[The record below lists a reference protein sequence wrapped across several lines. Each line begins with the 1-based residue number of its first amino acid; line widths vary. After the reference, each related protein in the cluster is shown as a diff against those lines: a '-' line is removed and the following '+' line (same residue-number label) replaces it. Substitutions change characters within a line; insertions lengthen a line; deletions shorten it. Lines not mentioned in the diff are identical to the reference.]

1 MKIQFTLFHSQ
12 NKYRP
17 IACVIEVK
25 SIEDLKSNFQ
35 RYKIDAIN
43 KIASQRYKTGT
54 DLVEEG
60 YTKMKWRP
68 CGAEDRKKAFVEEMS
83 GKGKSK

>member
-1 MKIQFTLFHSQ
+1 MKIQMTLFHNE

-43 KIASQRYKTGT
+43 KIASQRYRTGT
-54 DLVEEG
+54 SLVEAG
-60 YTKMKWRP
+60 YTKLKWRP
-68 CGAEDRKKAFVEEMS
+68 YSAEDRKQAFIEEMS

>member
-25 SIEDLKSNFQ
+25 SIADLKSNFQ

-68 CGAEDRKKAFVEEMS
+68 YGAEDRKQAFVEEMS
-83 GKGKSK
+83 KKGKSK